1 MPDDFPP
8 LLLDDDDVQNDPDL
22 AWYSDKGSGGY
33 HLPFGT
39 HTGRTVNEV
48 PESYLVWAKTHLKG
62 RYGVHRSVTRTL
74 GAIEAFVEGLEGC
87 LDEWFDDF
95 IVPCGVHHRGKTI
108 RRCSDRAWL
117 SWVVGRDRV
126 RRSCPLFVKAV
137 YIWLGSKTR
146 LKAAVDPTTF
156 LPPARYHADLREGQ
170 SMPREGDVTDDGVES
185 NRPTPTHADLD
196 ASITDLEDEE
206 DHPSQHSPSPAYRL
220 HSRGSSSNYDRVDFV
235 VADDRVSVST
245 DDSAYGELERAESL
259 LRSSQK
265 KRRRSSNDDLDER
278 LSKRRARHRHRV
290 ESTSSSRAS
299 SPTHGPTH
307 NRRASSS
314 SPSAPR
320 SRRRPST
327 ADDDSPIHYTRSQ
340 ARIAQEPESPGPRTR
355 AQALAASQARGV
367 AAVSTSRGATTSASG
382 VAGASVSATNHA
394 SWSARSPASRSAT
407 GHSSLSVAGRPS
419 WSASASTAHKK
430 PVRTYGR
437 RTLTLSERLARLVD
451 PPTPEP
457 DGAGTE
463 ERSEDANADAEE
475 EADVNVDASEEEV
488 EEEEVEEEEEEAQE
502 QGIAPGRD
510 RVEDYVPDSE
520 DEGGLRDKPAPSVED
535 GNHRRGARH
544 KDDARRLV
552 FSHVELPTRPRRPSP
567 PPPAPAPR
575 RSARAGKTASTS
587 QIKDPR
593 SSARA
598 EGQAPSSQ
606 IHHPTPSPLV
616 FSHVEIP
623 PPPWRGTP
631 FSSARNTSS
640 VGTRSIPASAPVS
653 IGRKRRRQSAPD
665 ELTSAEV
672 RVTRAAARRHSPPP
686 TASRSSSPAG
696 APSSR
701 SPSRQPITSSPSHSR
716 STTPHAPVDRSSS
729 ISAHPVASPRK
740 RRSVSP
746 SRAYREQK
754 KAKVEPDDNIPRRT
768 RSAARLGQSASAFT
782 ASQVSG
788 RPIPIFSLLTEDE
801 EVEDS
806 EGETAIMISAGVRAG
821 RAPRSTRDAIAST
834 SAPVAGPSSRAVHRL
849 RSRVSSGKSSASA
862 TPSGA
867 NDPRSSATKIASSS
881 TAVASSSFVGS
892 RLSSAHR
899 PSTTLADTTSDAT
912 SLRARFP
919 NIPSSVLAARMRG
932 VVEEVPR
939 EPTPEGEWEWYLDEF
954 DILVKRAVVQEP
966 PRATVSVEQF
976 PPLFPK
982 KNEPLAALALL
993 ADVLRPF
1000 GSHDRDSGC
1009 TYVLGGRWDFDRPEL
1024 LRSEANE
1031 RTEYLSKAISDL
1043 QTAGDGLTKQTRWRA
1058 QYVPLTEIYDDRLV
1072 LERMRAAIARGLQV
1086 CKDVPVFWGLAYWAI
1101 TFRLGFTGYREQI
1114 ASFPY
1119 RTFALV
1125 TLVLLCL
1132 YFTFITH
1139 ATNRSTSRVRYE
1151 LERVR
1156 KQSHRWIL
1164 AWKAL
1169 QGVASKMLDG
1179 ERMYESRGQHI
1190 IHILAQMD
1198 HLIECPYG
1206 NSTASKEPT
1215 VLDSLDA
1222 NTIHLPGRH
1231 ALARDMVARIRPVI
1245 EGERRGS
1252 GSMGHAS
1259 SFGPQSFDDA
1269 ETARLDN
1276 MITAACNELSI
1287 RDALFRFSVRSRYG
1301 LLRTRPLL
1309 VNRIRPQ
1316 PLKGAVDKLVQA
1328 LKDFPLPQFFQ
1339 ATHQPCVACVLL
1351 SLDAA
1356 APPTRAAGRSS
1367 RFLRGDGLVDGLFG
1381 ATYVWIV
1388 RTHLEPISLCALK
1401 GLQDYGCSYRDH
1413 VGVQNVREAAARV
1426 ELYANYHLVHLK
1438 LLQKITTALLHPR
1451 DPEDSA
1457 ALDDLVRILATLN
1470 NSNASST
1477 TSISAALEF
1486 ALNKRS
1492 ERPLEVGPYAHAD
1505 VVRRLI
1511 DGHYPF
1517 FQREMGPRGRKRGR
1531 RGQADGDE
1539 DSILLLDE
1547 FEFMGVEGP
1556 LRQRFR
1562 IRVNLGDASTTWA

>member
-22 AWYSDKGSGGY
+22 AWYSDKGSGSY

-62 RYGVHRSVTRTL
+62 RYGVHRSVSRTL

-87 LDEWFDDF
+87 LDEWFADF

-126 RRSCPLFVKAV
+126 RRSHPLFVKAV
-137 YIWLGSKTR
+137 HMWLGSKTR
-146 LKAAVDPTTF
+146 LKASVDPTTF

-185 NRPTPTHADLD
+185 PRPTPTHADSD
-196 ASITDLEDEE
+196 ASITDPEDEE
-206 DHPSQHSPSPAYRL
+206 DHPSQHFPSPAYRL
-220 HSRGSSSNYDRVDFV
+220 HSRGSSSNYDRVSVSSSDFV

-259 LRSSQK
+259 LRSAQK
-265 KRRRSSNDDLDER
+265 KRRWSSNDDHDESP
-278 LSKRRARHRHRV
+278 SKRRARHRHRF

-299 SPTHGPTH
+299 SPTH

-320 SRRRPST
+320 N
-327 ADDDSPIHYTRSQ
+327 DDSP
-340 ARIAQEPESPGPRTR
+340 ARIAQEPESPGRRTR
-355 AQALAASQARGV
+355 ARALAASQARGV
-367 AAVSTSRGATTSASG
+367 AAISTSGGATTT
-382 VAGASVSATNHA
+382 TNHA
-394 SWSARSPASRSAT
+394 SWSASSPASR
-407 GHSSLSVAGRPS
+407 LSVAGRPN

-430 PVRTYGR
+430 P
-437 RTLTLSERLARLVD
+437 RLARLVD

-475 EADVNVDASEEEV
+475 EADVNVDASEEEA
-488 EEEEVEEEEEEAQE
+488 EEEEVTGEEEEAQE

-575 RSARAGKTASTS
+575 RSSRAGKTVSTS
-587 QIKDPR
+587 QIMDPH
-593 SSARA
+593 SSAPA
-598 EGQAPSSQ
+598 EGRAPSSQ

-653 IGRKRRRQSAPD
+653 IGRKRP
-665 ELTSAEV
+665 EV

-701 SPSRQPITSSPSHSR
+701 SPSRQPVTSSP
-716 STTPHAPVDRSSS
+716 
-729 ISAHPVASPRK
+729 PRK

-746 SRAYREQK
+746 SRAHREQK

-821 RAPRSTRDAIAST
+821 RVPRSTRDAIAST

-899 PSTTLADTTSDAT
+899 PSTTPADTTSDAT

-966 PRATVSVEQF
+966 PRAT
-976 PPLFPK
+976 

-993 ADVLRPF
+993 ADVLRPL

-1031 RTEYLSKAISDL
+1031 RVEYLSKAISDL
-1043 QTAGDGLTKQTRWRA
+1043 QTAGDE
-1058 QYVPLTEIYDDRLV
+1058 YVPLTEIYDDRLV

-1086 CKDVPVFWGLAYWAI
+1086 CKVVPVFWGLAYWAI

-1132 YFTFITH
+1132 YFTFVTH
-1139 ATNRSTSRVRYE
+1139 
-1151 LERVR
+1151 ERVR

-1215 VLDSLDA
+1215 VLNSLDA
-1222 NTIHLPGRH
+1222 HTIHLPGWH
-1231 ALARDMVARIRPVI
+1231 ALARDMVARMRPVI
-1245 EGERRGS
+1245 EERRGS

-1287 RDALFRFSVRSRYG
+1287 RDALFRFSVRSKYG
-1301 LLRTRPLL
+1301 LLRTRPLS
-1309 VNRIRPQ
+1309 VNTIRPQ

-1328 LKDFPLPQFFQ
+1328 LKDFSLPQFFQ
-1339 ATHQPCVACVLL
+1339 ATHQPC
-1351 SLDAA
+1351 
-1356 APPTRAAGRSS
+1356 APPTRAAERSS

-1381 ATYVWIV
+1381 AAYVWIV

-1413 VGVQNVREAAARV
+1413 VGVQIVREAAARV

-1451 DPEDSA
+1451 APEDSA
-1457 ALDDLVRILATLN
+1457 ALDDLDRILATLN

-1511 DGHYPF
+1511 DEHYPF
-1517 FQREMGPRGRKRGR
+1517 FQREMRPRGRKRGR

-1562 IRVNLGDASTTWA
+1562 TRADLGDDSTTWA